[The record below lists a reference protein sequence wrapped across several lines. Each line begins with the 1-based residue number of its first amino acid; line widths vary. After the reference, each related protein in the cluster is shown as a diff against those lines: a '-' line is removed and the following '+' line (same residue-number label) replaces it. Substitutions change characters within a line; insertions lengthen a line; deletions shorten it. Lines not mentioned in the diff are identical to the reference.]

1 MIERRLPIVNEWLR
15 GQGQD
20 FEVKIG
26 LGLNSGETM
35 VGNVGSER
43 RLEYTTIGDTVNTAS
58 RLEGMTKGTPYSIF
72 VADSTRELMMQQPE
86 DMEFVDEL
94 SVRGRTATVKVWAV
108 PDPVPAKAP
117 VEAGPEL
124 ATT

>member
-1 MIERRLPIVNEWLR
+1 VNKWLAD
-15 GQGQD
+15 QGQSI
-20 FEVKIG
+20 EMHIGIG
-26 LGLNSGETM
+26 LNTGETM

-58 RLEGMTKGTPYSIF
+58 RLEGMTKGTPYTIF
-72 VADSTRELMMQQPE
+72 VADSTRELMREQPE
-86 DMEFVDEL
+86 DLVFVDEL
-94 SVRGRTATVKVWAV
+94 SVRGRTAGVKVWAV
-108 PDPVPAKAP
+108 PDPPPVEEP

>member
-1 MIERRLPIVNEWLR
+1 
-15 GQGQD
+15 
-20 FEVKIG
+20 VKIG
-26 LGLNSGETM
+26 VGLNSGDTM

-72 VADSTRELMMQQPE
+72 VADSTVELMRQQPE
-86 DMEFVDEL
+86 DMVFIDEL

-108 PDPVPAKAP
+108 PDPLPAKEP
-117 VEAGPEL
+117 VEAGPSEL